1 MLMSLSSVI
10 LYKLLG
16 WHATDTLP
24 QRSKAIICVAPHTSN
39 WDFFIGQL
47 YYRSLGRR
55 AGFLMKKSWFF
66 WPLGPIFRSMGGIPI
81 ERNKKQ
87 STTDA
92 IATAAQQTDKFLIA
106 ITPEGTR
113 SRVTTWRRGFYYIAL
128 KAGLPIQCYAIDYK
142 DKHIIGTLEITPS
155 GDVEADLRRI
165 MDYYRPVQGR
175 HPQNFT
181 VEEI

>member
-92 IATAAQQTDKFLIA
+92 IAQAARQAEHFTIA